1 MTNTSGAIT
10 LLNMIALFLFLHLDK
25 LKVISYN
32 KANGF

>member
-1 MTNTSGAIT
+1 MTKISGAIT

-32 KANGF
+32 KANDL